1 METRKKRKLGTVT
14 APVSA
19 GTRARSAFELRAQLL
34 KSQSSNPPVQESAP
48 ETKEATARG
57 DGDESGDG
65 ISTSTAPISHGR
77 TKRTTEPFVSLG
89 SPSRSSP
96 EPAECIEVATPA
108 SRIVQLSSFTL
119 NKKNFRR
126 KPGGSCLLKV
136 PEGERAV
143 ILGSYGLK
151 VQAGEVTIGGAILR
165 AGGDIVWVHS
175 PHCHALPVLR
185 FPEDT
190 TLELHPHP
198 ASTSLRRLARLS
210 PKFERLW
217 NEGASEAIGGRGAGS
232 VEDAF
237 TLLYTTDD
245 GPTSAPLQELM
256 SLPEWNK
263 ALATLTKASKQAGPF
278 AVLVCGPKSSGKST
292 FSRLLANRFMTDST
306 KRKGKAWPGVAVLD
320 IDPGQPEF
328 GPPGVLSLVCTETP
342 NLEPPFCHPFVASQ
356 GRSKTL
362 RSHSIAAISPITN
375 SEHYLECVLD
385 LYNAYSAQLS
395 GKCPLV
401 INTCGWV
408 QGTGL
413 GILAELIAKVRPTE
427 VVYMSREGPED
438 TIEGLR
444 MACEKI
450 SFTLLPSQSSKF
462 TARTAQDLRTMQ
474 MMSYFHMDLPCAHK
488 GHLQWN
494 TDPLTSSLPWI
505 VKYHGPS
512 RGIYGIVCYDYQPS
526 PDMLGPLIDGM
537 ILTVVEVED
546 RAAFRGLVQAP
557 HDGDTMDIDDG
568 SPASQSSSEGGPTP
582 IKITP
587 EGLPLI
593 PNHKGVTLDPQFCR
607 AVGLALVR
615 GIDYQ
620 GRTLQLLTPIPQ
632 ERISE
637 IESAGSRLV
646 LVWGKLDA
654 APTWSYV
661 EDQHRQE
668 FESRTKQSEQGV
680 DDEGNGKCSSVTSD
694 DKAGLSAADSVLPWV
709 EALQGNQK
717 RAAGSKPLRV
727 RRDLGRGAKN
737 TD

>member
-1 METRKKRKLGTVT
+1 METRKKRKLGAAT

-48 ETKEATARG
+48 GIKETAGRG
-57 DGDESGDG
+57 DGDEASNGVSK
-65 ISTSTAPISHGR
+65 STTPISRAR
-77 TKRTTEPFVSLG
+77 TKRAVEPPVQPENL
-89 SPSRSSP
+89 SP

-108 SRIVQLSSFTL
+108 SRTVQLSSFTL

-126 KPGGSCLLKV
+126 RSGGPCLLKV

-151 VQAGEVTIGGAILR
+151 VQAGEVTVGGAILR

-185 FPEDT
+185 FTEDA

-198 ASTSLRRLARLS
+198 ASSNLRKLARLS

-217 NEGASEAIGGRGAGS
+217 NEGSSQAIGGRGADS
-232 VEDAF
+232 VEDSF

-245 GPTSAPLQELM
+245 GPTSTPLQELV

-263 ALATLTKASKQAGPF
+263 ALATLTKASKRAGPF
-278 AVLVCGPKSSGKST
+278 TVLVCGPKSSGKST

-328 GPPGVLSLVCTETP
+328 GPPGVLSLVYIEAP
-342 NLEPPFCHPFVASQ
+342 NLEPPFCHPLVASQ

-362 RSHSIAAISPITN
+362 RSHSIATISPITN
-375 SEHYLECVLD
+375 SDHYLECVLD
-385 LYNAYSAQLS
+385 LYNAYSSQLG

-413 GILAELIAKVRPTE
+413 AILTELIAKVDPTE
-427 VVYMSREGPED
+427 VVYMSKEGPED
-438 TIEGLR
+438 TIEGLHV
-444 MACEKI
+444 ACEKT

-474 MMSYFHMDLPCAHK
+474 MMSYFHMDLSCTHK
-488 GHLQWN
+488 GHLQWSA
-494 TDPLTSSLPWI
+494 DPLISALPWI

-512 RGIYGIVCYDYQPS
+512 RGIYGILCYDYQPS
-526 PDMLGPLIDGM
+526 LDMLGPLIDGM

-546 RAAFRGLVQAP
+546 RAAFRGLMQAP
-557 HDGDTMDIDDG
+557 QGRDAMDIDDG
-568 SPASQSSSEGGPTP
+568 SPAGQSSSEDGPTP
-582 IKITP
+582 IEITT

-615 GIDYQ
+615 GIDSQ
-620 GRTLQLLTPIPQ
+620 SHTLQLLTPVPQ

-637 IESAGSRLV
+637 MESAGSKLV

-661 EDQHRQE
+661 EDQHRQD
-668 FESRTKQSEQGV
+668 FESRTKQGEHGV
-680 DDEGNGKCSSVTSD
+680 DGEGNGRGSSATGDGKTS
-694 DKAGLSAADSVLPWV
+694 LSAADSALPWV

-727 RRDLGRGAKN
+727 RRDLGRGAKS